1 MPIAYLLL
9 GGNMGNRPRLLQT
22 AAEAIER
29 QLGNITGRSALYE
42 TAAWGK
48 EDEPPF
54 LNQAL
59 ALSTP
64 LTAPALMRSLLNIE
78 QLLGRERKIR
88 YGARPIDIDI
98 LYYDDLV
105 TDTPH
110 LQLPHPRLAQ
120 RRFALVPLAELA
132 AGKKDPVTGKT
143 VAEMLAA
150 CPDQLPV
157 KKYTETGSL

>member
-1 MPIAYLLL
+1 MHIAYLLL
-9 GGNMGNRPRLLQT
+9 GGNMGNRPRLLQA

-29 QLGNITGRSALYE
+29 QLGAITRRSALYE

-48 EDEPPF
+48 EDEPLF

-64 LTAPALMRSLLNIE
+64 LTAPVLMQSLLNIE
-78 QLLGRERKIR
+78 QSLGRERKIR

-132 AGKKDPVTGKT
+132 ADKKDPVTGKT

-150 CPDQLPV
+150 CTDQLAV
-157 KKYTETGSL
+157 KKYTETGRL